1 MSKTVKMTENQSSK
15 VLDVNLSIRTI
26 NVTPSVHVELS
37 DGLKIVYDDDFK
49 LLPNVP
55 LESYVQY
62 TFGAYNASIH
72 QNETENKI
80 E

>member
-1 MSKTVKMTENQSSK
+1 MSKQIKMTENQSAK
-15 VLDVNLSIRTI
+15 VLDVILSIRTI

-49 LLPNVP
+49 MLPNVP

-62 TFGAYNASIH
+62 TFGEYNATICKNQS
-72 QNETENKI
+72 ENA
-80 E
+80 